1 MCRIHLLSTML
12 LAMFL
17 LAGCS
22 QQDGLFGSEALG
34 PATWAN
40 LEKTGSGEAF
50 AAAQRAVQ
58 QEYNIESRDPEN
70 SKLLAISS
78 LYLSRASAG
87 TLREGLTNP
96 KDTLRRVVHLQIS
109 RDRLGRTVV
118 RVRVEVQ
125 RRDTGQMRAFAY
137 QRRRS
142 DLPAVTPIEQ
152 ESPAGADKTTV
163 WTTIRRDRP
172 SEQQIIEIIKTQLGL
187 TTTAAAG

>member
-1 MCRIHLLSTML
+1 MCKTHLSLTTL

-17 LAGCS
+17 LVGCS
-22 QQDGLFGSEALG
+22 QREGLFGSEALG

-40 LEKTGSGEAF
+40 LEKISSAKAF
-50 AAAQRAVQ
+50 AASQQAVQ
-58 QEYNIESRDPEN
+58 QEYRIESRDPEN
-70 SKLLAISS
+70 LKLLAISP
-78 LYLSRASAG
+78 LYSGRASAG

-96 KDTLRRVVHLQIS
+96 KDTLRRMVQLQIS
-109 RDRLGRTVV
+109 RDRLGRSVL

-137 QRRRS
+137 QRQRS

-152 ESPAGADKTTV
+152 ESPAGAEKTTV

-187 TTTAAAG
+187 TTTATAG